1 MPIAYKYGARSPVA
15 LFGLPCT
22 AGVQGHVD
30 VRRRQARKHAMA
42 PTARSAPLENFEPL
56 AKKRKCPFP

>member
-1 MPIAYKYGARSPVA
+1 MA

-42 PTARSAPLENFEPL
+42 PTARSAPLEKIERL
-56 AKKRKCPFP
+56 AETRERPFP